1 MRVNAVFPLTR
12 AAGLWNR
19 VAMAERTSYTCPL
32 DAGKIAQL
40 KRDLQARG
48 YMFRD
53 VPYAHFGAEH
63 RGEKVN
69 VAVYTSGKLV
79 VQGKGTTDFVEFY
92 LEPILLGEA
101 RLGYEHILDPTMLE
115 PRIGVD
121 ESGKGD
127 FFGPL
132 VVAGVYVNEAVV
144 KNFMEIG
151 VRDSK
156 LITSDARI
164 AEIAK
169 QIRATPGCVFDVV
182 PIGVEAYNRLHAKMR
197 NVNDILG
204 WGHARVIENLLAKV
218 DPAGSGAGCKK
229 AISDQFG
236 NKNIVKRALMER
248 GKKIE
253 LVQRHKAESDL
264 AVAAAS
270 IIARDGFVHRLRALG
285 KEFGVKL
292 PKGASAAVVEAGREL
307 VGKSGREAL
316 SRVAKMH
323 FRTAQKVLEDVLGM
337 KNFIIGGCRGGSD
350 WLRRVAMGQHL
361 QGQERSGRRS
371 SRSS

>member
-1 MRVNAVFPLTR
+1 
-12 AAGLWNR
+12 
-19 VAMAERTSYTCPL
+19 MAERSSYTCQL
-32 DAGKIAQL
+32 SADKIAQL
-40 KRDLQARG
+40 KRDLEARG
-48 YMFRD
+48 FNFRE

-79 VQGKGTTDFVEFY
+79 IQGKGTTDFVQFY
-92 LEPILLGEA
+92 LEPQLLGEA

-132 VVAGVYVNEAVV
+132 VVAGVFVNETAAR
-144 KNFMEIG
+144 NLMEIG
-151 VRDSK
+151 VKDSK
-156 LITSDARI
+156 LIKSDARI
-164 AEIAK
+164 GDVAK
-169 QIRATPGCVFDVV
+169 QIRETGGCVWNVV
-182 PIGVEAYNRLHAKMR
+182 PIGPEAYNRLHTQMR

-218 DPAGSGAGCKK
+218 DAPK

-236 NKNIVKRALMER
+236 NKRIVQAALMER
-248 GKKIE
+248 GKKIQ

-270 IIARDGFVHRLRALG
+270 IIARDEFVRRLG
-285 KEFGVKL
+285 KLSKEMGVKL
-292 PKGASAAVVEAGREL
+292 PKGASQAVLDAAAEL
-307 VGKSGREAL
+307 VGKHGRDAL
-316 SRVAKMH
+316 AKVAKMH
-323 FRTAQKVLEDVLGM
+323 FRTAQKVLEGA
-337 KNFIIGGCRGGSD
+337 R
-350 WLRRVAMGQHL
+350 A
-361 QGQERSGRRS
+361 
-371 SRSS
+371 

>member
-1 MRVNAVFPLTR
+1 
-12 AAGLWNR
+12 
-19 VAMAERTSYTCPL
+19 MAERTSYTCQLPA
-32 DAGKIAQL
+32 DKIPQL
-40 KRDLQARG
+40 KADLEARG

-53 VPYAHFGAEH
+53 VPYAYFGAEH

-69 VAVYTSGKLV
+69 VALYTSGKLV
-79 VQGKGTTDFVEFY
+79 VQGKGMKDFVQFY
-92 LEPILLGEA
+92 LEPQLLGEA

-132 VVAGVYVNEAVV
+132 VIAGVFIDEAAAR
-144 KNFMEIG
+144 NMMEIG

-156 LITSDARI
+156 LIKSDARI
-164 AEIAK
+164 AEVAK
-169 QIRATPGCVFDVV
+169 QIRATPSCIADVV
-182 PIGVEAYNRLHAKMR
+182 AIGTEKYNQLHAKMR

-204 WGHARVIENLLAKV
+204 WGHARVIENLLERMDSAN
-218 DPAGSGAGCKK
+218 PEGFRGK

-236 NKNIVKRALMER
+236 NKRIVQNALMER

-270 IIARDGFVHRLRALG
+270 IIARDGFVRRLRQLG
-285 KEFGVKL
+285 KEFGVEL
-292 PKGASAAVVEAGREL
+292 PKGASAAVEAAAVELISKHGP
-307 VGKSGREAL
+307 GAL
-316 SRVAKMH
+316 PKVAKMH
-323 FRTAQKVLEDVLGM
+323 FRTAQKVLE
-337 KNFIIGGCRGGSD
+337 KTKS
-350 WLRRVAMGQHL
+350 
-361 QGQERSGRRS
+361 
-371 SRSS
+371 

>member
-1 MRVNAVFPLTR
+1 
-12 AAGLWNR
+12 
-19 VAMAERTSYTCPL
+19 MAERTSYTCTL
-32 DAGKIAQL
+32 DADKIAQL
-40 KRDLQARG
+40 KRDLQERG
-48 YMFRD
+48 YEFRD
-53 VPYAHFGAEH
+53 VPYAHFGASSES
-63 RGEKVN
+63 EKVN

-79 VQGKGTTDFVEFY
+79 IQGKGTTDFIQFY

-101 RLGYEHILDPTMLE
+101 KFGYEHILDPTMLE

-132 VVAGVYVNEAVV
+132 VVAGVYVNEEAAR
-144 KNFMEIG
+144 NLMEIG

-156 LITSDARI
+156 LIKSDKRI
-164 AEIAK
+164 ADIAK
-169 QIRATPGCVFDVV
+169 QIRGTPGAVYNVV
-182 PIGVEAYNRLHAKMR
+182 PIGPEAYNRLHAKMR

-218 DPAGSGAGCKK
+218 DCKK

-236 NKNIVKRALMER
+236 NKRIVLKALMER

-270 IIARDGFVHRLRALG
+270 IIARDEFVRRLHELG
-285 KEFGVKL
+285 KKMQVKL
-292 PKGASAAVVEAGREL
+292 PKGASTAVEEAAKEVVT
-307 VGKSGREAL
+307 KHGREAL
-316 SRVAKMH
+316 ATVTKVH
-323 FRTAQKVLEDVLGM
+323 FRTTQKVL
-337 KNFIIGGCRGGSD
+337 
-350 WLRRVAMGQHL
+350 
-361 QGQERSGRRS
+361 QGVGA
-371 SRSS
+371 

>member
-1 MRVNAVFPLTR
+1 
-12 AAGLWNR
+12 
-19 VAMAERTSYTCPL
+19 MAERSSYTCTL
-32 DAGKIAQL
+32 DADKIAQM

-48 YMFRD
+48 FMFREI
-53 VPYAHFGAEH
+53 PYAHFGAEH

-79 VQGKGTTDFVEFY
+79 VQGKGTTDFVQFY
-92 LEPILLGEA
+92 LEPQLLGEA

-132 VVAGVYVNEAVV
+132 VIAGAFLNEAAARDM
-144 KNFMEIG
+144 MEIG

-156 LITSDARI
+156 LIKSDARI

-169 QIRATPGCVFDVV
+169 QIRTSSGCVTDVV
-182 PIGVEAYNRLHAKMR
+182 AIGPEKYNELHARMR

-204 WGHARVIENLLAKV
+204 WGHARVIENLLGRV
-218 DPAGSGAGCKK
+218 DSPK

-236 NKNIVKRALMER
+236 NKRIIERALMER
-248 GKKIE
+248 GRKIK

-270 IIARDGFVHRLRALG
+270 IIARDEFVVRLRRLG
-285 KEFGVKL
+285 KEYGVKL
-292 PKGASAAVVEAGREL
+292 PKGASAAVQEAGREL
-307 VGKSGREAL
+307 VAKHGRDALGK
-316 SRVAKMH
+316 VAKTH
-323 FRTAQKVLEDVLGM
+323 FRTTQKVLEGAP
-337 KNFIIGGCRGGSD
+337 K
-350 WLRRVAMGQHL
+350 
-361 QGQERSGRRS
+361 
-371 SRSS
+371 

>member
-1 MRVNAVFPLTR
+1 
-12 AAGLWNR
+12 
-19 VAMAERTSYTCPL
+19 MAERTSYTCL
-32 DAGKIAQL
+32 LAADKIPQL
-40 KRDLQARG
+40 KADLERRG
-48 YMFRD
+48 FMFRD

-79 VQGKGTTDFVEFY
+79 VQGRGTTDFVQFY
-92 LEPILLGEA
+92 LEPQLLGEA
-101 RLGYEHILDPTMLE
+101 KLGYEHILDPTMLE

-132 VVAGVYVNEAVV
+132 VTAGVFIDEAAAR
-144 KNFMEIG
+144 NMMEIG

-156 LITSDARI
+156 MIKSDARI

-169 QIRATPGCVFDVV
+169 EIRSTTGCLADVV
-182 PIGVEAYNRLHAKMR
+182 AMGPEKYNQLHAKMG

-204 WGHARVIENLLAKV
+204 WGHARIIENLLGRV
-218 DPAGSGAGCKK
+218 DSVNGGPGCRK

-236 NKNIVKRALMER
+236 NKRIVQNALMAR
-248 GKKIE
+248 CKKIE

-270 IIARDGFVHRLRALG
+270 IIARDEFVKRLRKLG
-285 KEFGVKL
+285 KEFGIEL
-292 PKGASAAVVEAGREL
+292 PKCASAAVVEAGREL
-307 VGKSGREAL
+307 VSKHGREAL
-316 SRVAKMH
+316 AKVAKMH
-323 FRTAQKVLEDVLGM
+323 FRTSQKVLEQV
-337 KNFIIGGCRGGSD
+337 KS
-350 WLRRVAMGQHL
+350 
-361 QGQERSGRRS
+361 
-371 SRSS
+371 

>member
-1 MRVNAVFPLTR
+1 
-12 AAGLWNR
+12 
-19 VAMAERTSYTCPL
+19 MAERSSYTCTL
-32 DAGKIAQL
+32 DADKIAQM
-40 KRDLQARG
+40 KRDLEARG
-48 YMFRD
+48 FMFREM
-53 VPYAHFGAEH
+53 PYAHFGAEH

-79 VQGKGTTDFVEFY
+79 VQGKGTTDFVQFY
-92 LEPILLGEA
+92 LEPQLLGEA

-132 VVAGVYVNEAVV
+132 VIAGAFLNEAAARDM
-144 KNFMEIG
+144 MEIG

-156 LITSDARI
+156 LIKSDARI

-169 QIRATPGCVFDVV
+169 QIRTSSGCVTDVV
-182 PIGVEAYNRLHAKMR
+182 AIGPEKYNELHARMR

-204 WGHARVIENLLAKV
+204 WGHARVIENLLGRV
-218 DPAGSGAGCKK
+218 DSPK

-236 NKNIVKRALMER
+236 NKRIIERALMER
-248 GKKIE
+248 GRKIK

-270 IIARDGFVHRLRALG
+270 IIARDEFVVRLRRLG
-285 KEFGVKL
+285 KEYGVKL
-292 PKGASAAVVEAGREL
+292 PKGASAAVQEAGREL
-307 VGKSGREAL
+307 VAKHGRDAL
-316 SRVAKMH
+316 GRVAKTH
-323 FRTAQKVLEDVLGM
+323 FRTTQKVLEGAP
-337 KNFIIGGCRGGSD
+337 K
-350 WLRRVAMGQHL
+350 
-361 QGQERSGRRS
+361 
-371 SRSS
+371 

>member
-1 MRVNAVFPLTR
+1 
-12 AAGLWNR
+12 
-19 VAMAERTSYTCPL
+19 MAERSSYTCTL
-32 DAGKIAQL
+32 DADKIAQL

-48 YMFRD
+48 FMFRD
-53 VPYAHFGAEH
+53 IPYAHFGAEH

-69 VAVYTSGKLV
+69 VAVYTSGKVV
-79 VQGKGTTDFVEFY
+79 VQGKGTTDFVQFY
-92 LEPILLGEA
+92 LEPQLLGEA

-132 VVAGVYVNEAVV
+132 VIAGAFLDEAAAR
-144 KNFMEIG
+144 NMMEIG

-156 LITSDARI
+156 LIKSDARI
-164 AEIAK
+164 ADIAK
-169 QIRATPGCVFDVV
+169 QIRTTSGCVTDVV
-182 PIGVEAYNRLHAKMR
+182 AIGPETYNKLHAKMR

-204 WGHARVIENLLAKV
+204 WGHARVIENLLGRV
-218 DPAGSGAGCKK
+218 DSPK

-236 NKNIVKRALMER
+236 NKKIIERALMER
-248 GKKIE
+248 GRKIK

-270 IIARDGFVHRLRALG
+270 IIARDEFVVRLRRLG
-285 KEFGVKL
+285 KEYGVML

-307 VGKSGREAL
+307 VTKHGRDALGK
-316 SRVAKMH
+316 VAKTH
-323 FRTAQKVLEDVLGM
+323 FRTTQKVLE
-337 KNFIIGGCRGGSD
+337 GGP
-350 WLRRVAMGQHL
+350 Q
-361 QGQERSGRRS
+361 
-371 SRSS
+371 